1 MRIMSKSVVGRC
13 ENIKDS
19 SHRADILQENIS
31 CTCYAMIKEMS
42 EHNEA
47 KIKPG
52 IGPA

>member
-1 MRIMSKSVVGRC
+1 MRIMSKSVEGSC

-19 SHRADILQENIS
+19 SHRADILQENIN

-42 EHNEA
+42 ECNVT

-52 IGPA
+52 ICPA